1 MCRTYII
8 TSIFFGLFILPCKSQ
23 TINTVDSLD
32 NECQACLDEGKFMLG
47 CTITFYNQMDSL
59 LNKVYKKLRSSLDS
73 SKRDGLIKEEK
84 EWLRKRD
91 KYFNQTR
98 AKLEK
103 VQKANGYLPQDDEM
117 FMYEDNARFVKKRI
131 LELIKRLNN

>member
-1 MCRTYII
+1 
-8 TSIFFGLFILPCKSQ
+8 
-23 TINTVDSLD
+23 
-32 NECQACLDEGKFMLG
+32 
-47 CTITFYNQMDSL
+47 MDSL

-103 VQKANGYLPQDDEM
+103 AQKANGYLPQDDEM